1 MAERSRPKQRGPGK
15 PWKAGESGNPKG
27 RPPGSGPSAQLR
39 EAINKDLP
47 EIVEALAK
55 KAKEGDAAA
64 AKVLLAKCLPDL
76 RAEAASAMVPGFDT
90 GTIAE
95 RAQAAL
101 EAAGR
106 GELPMDLAAAM
117 VTSLGALVRIKEFDE
132 LEARLRAL
140 EAVANEKR

>member
-1 MAERSRPKQRGPGK
+1 MAETSRRKQRGAGK
-15 PWKAGESGNPKG
+15 PWKPGESGNPKG
-27 RPPGSGPSAQLR
+27 RPPGSGASAQLR
-39 EAINKDLP
+39 EAISKDLP
-47 EIVEALAK
+47 AIIKALVSKAK
-55 KAKEGDAAA
+55 KGDAAA

-76 RAEAASAMVPGFDT
+76 RAEAASALVPGFDT

-106 GELPMDLAAAM
+106 GDLPIDLAAAM
-117 VTSLGALVRIKEFDE
+117 VTSLGALARIKEFDE

-140 EAVANEKR
+140 EALANEKR